1 MTAPEHLETTIAA
14 IATPPGQGGIGIVR
28 ISGRR
33 ARAILQ
39 RLFKPHRLQ
48 SAPPK
53 DFPFKSH
60 RMYYGWI
67 VAPESGEPI
76 DEVLAVYM
84 RAPHTYTAED
94 VVEIQCHG
102 SFLVLQE
109 ILAQVFAA
117 GARPASPGEFTKRA
131 FLNGRIDLTRAE
143 AVIELI
149 EARTRPGLKLASAQL
164 QGLLQQKISAIRE
177 SLIGLKAVVEVAIDF
192 PEEDAEIIDPP
203 GMQQTITQEA
213 AEPLAAM
220 IASADQGK
228 IFREGISVVILGR
241 PNVGKS
247 SLLNCL
253 LKEDRA
259 LVTPV
264 PGTTRDTIE
273 ECINVKGMPVHIVDT
288 AGIRDTDE
296 IIEEMGIERA
306 RAKLA
311 AADLALMMLDGSAPL
326 TAADHEL
333 YASIKKENI
342 TGKRLLLLNK
352 TDLQRHADF
361 DNTIA
366 AFGDDPLIRISAKT
380 LAGIEELTETIFKT
394 MTGGSGDWD
403 PGSDAAPNLRQQD
416 AMKKALTACNRVTAG
431 LRNNLPPDVIAIEL
445 QAALDHLG
453 DIVGDTTSEDVLD
466 IIFERFCIGK

>member
-14 IATPPGQGGIGIVR
+14 IATPPGPGGIGIIR

-33 ARAILQ
+33 ALAILQ

-48 SAPPK
+48 EAAQA
-53 DFPFKSH
+53 DFAFQSH

-67 VAPESGEPI
+67 VAPDSSEPL

-102 SFLVLQE
+102 SYLVLQE
-109 ILAQVFAA
+109 ILARIFAA
-117 GARPASPGEFTKRA
+117 GARPAAAGEFTKRA
-131 FLNGRIDLTRAE
+131 FINGRIDLTRAE

-149 EARTRPGLKLASAQL
+149 EARTRPGLKLATAQL
-164 QGLLQQKISAIRE
+164 QGLLHQKITAIRDA
-177 SLIGLKAVVEVAIDF
+177 LIGLKAVVEVAIDF
-192 PEEDAEIIDPP
+192 PEEDTEIIDPAA
-203 GMQQTITQEA
+203 MQQTIAQEA

-228 IFREGISVVILGR
+228 IFRDGISVVILGR

-273 ECINVKGMPVHIVDT
+273 ECINIKGMPVNIVDT

-296 IIEEMGIERA
+296 LVEEMGIERA

-311 AADLALMMLDGSAPL
+311 VADLVLLMFDASAEL

-333 YASIKKENI
+333 YASIKKENASS
-342 TGKRLLLLNK
+342 KRLLLLNK
-352 TDLQRHADF
+352 TDLRRHADF
-361 DNTIA
+361 DNTIGG
-366 AFGDDPLIRISAKT
+366 FGDDPILEISAKT
-380 LAGIEELTETIFKT
+380 LAGMEELTETIFKM
-394 MTGGSGDWD
+394 MTGGSGEWD
-403 PGSDAAPNLRQQD
+403 PGSTAVPNLRQQD
-416 AMKKALTACNRVTAG
+416 TMSKALAACNRVVSG
-431 LRNNLPPDVIAIEL
+431 LQDNLPPDLLAIEL

-453 DIVGDTTSEDVLD
+453 DIVGETTSEDVLD
-466 IIFERFCIGK
+466 VIFERFCIGK

>member
-1 MTAPEHLETTIAA
+1 VTAPEHLETTIAA
-14 IATPPGQGGIGIVR
+14 IATPPGPGGIGIIR

-33 ARAILQ
+33 ALTILQ
-39 RLFKPHRLQ
+39 KLFKPRHLQ
-48 SAPPK
+48 SAAP
-53 DFPFKSH
+53 DDLSFQSH

-67 VAPESGEPI
+67 IAPESNEPI

-84 RAPHTYTAED
+84 RAPYTYTTED

-102 SFLVLQE
+102 SYLVLQE
-109 ILAQVFAA
+109 ILAQIFTA

-143 AVIELI
+143 GVIELI
-149 EARTRPGLKLASAQL
+149 EARTRPGLKLATAQL
-164 QGLLQQKISAIRE
+164 QGLLQQKITAIRDA
-177 SLIGLKAVVEVAIDF
+177 LINLKAVVEVAIDF
-192 PEEDAEIIDPP
+192 PEEDAEIIDPAS
-203 GMQQTITQEA
+203 MQHTIALEA
-213 AEPLAAM
+213 AEPLETM

-273 ECINVKGMPVHIVDT
+273 ECLNIKGMPVHIIDT

-296 IIEEMGIERA
+296 IVEGMGIERA

-311 AADLALMMLDGSAPL
+311 AADLVLMMLDASAPL
-326 TAADHEL
+326 TPADHQL
-333 YASIKKENI
+333 YASIKKENT

-352 TDLQRHADF
+352 TDLKGHADF
-361 DNTIA
+361 DNKVD

-380 LAGIEELTETIFKT
+380 LAGIEELTETIFKM
-394 MTGGSGDWD
+394 MTGGCGEWD
-403 PGSDAAPNLRQQD
+403 PGSTAVPNLRQKD
-416 AMKKALTACNRVTAG
+416 AMKKALSACNRVTAG
-431 LRNNLPPDVIAIEL
+431 LRNNLPPDLIAIEL

-466 IIFERFCIGK
+466 VIFERFCIGK